1 MIAANL
7 LWRLHEAG
15 RLTKPALFLCDRDEL
30 RSQAC
35 DKLARSF
42 PKGAVRIV
50 KTEKGDNAAKNA
62 KVHIAT
68 YHTLGLDDED
78 KDYASFLTEH
88 YPADSFSVIVIDECH
103 RSAWG
108 RWSEVL
114 RRNPNAIHIG
124 LTATPRHRGNFVCQ
138 NTRRAMTPTS
148 RLTT

>member
-30 RSQAC
+30 RSQAY

-42 PKGAVRIV
+42 PMGAVRIV

-68 YHTLGLDDED
+68 YHTLGLGSMVRGAAAQPERD
-78 KDYASFLTEH
+78 
-88 YPADSFSVIVIDECH
+88 PH
-103 RSAWG
+103 RPD
-108 RWSEVL
+108 RD
-114 RRNPNAIHIG
+114 
-124 LTATPRHRGNFVCQ
+124 TATPRHRGNFVCQ